1 MSRWAGAAVAGTLAL
16 ALLVGGCVFTALA
29 GPALSLHSRTQALR
43 QTLAGLASTGQ
54 TVQMTAGW
62 SDFTNPNGI
71 SLNSPQQQDLT
82 PDSLAASVSELGRGL
97 AALRLPL
104 APGAWAGVT
113 TKLLSSSLAA
123 PPPGGAPGEVPVS
136 LEVAYR
142 DPLAGHAQVVAG
154 SLGKPVPSGAV
165 GVAATAQTAAMFG
178 LHPGSSLALSTPSG
192 QTTLVVTAIVR
203 ERDAGSAFWTLD
215 PAVAV
220 PSLNIPPR
228 GSPYWAGGVFA
239 DPGQLAAVQAAF
251 GGFGMTLNWLFPL
264 TVGGVTA
271 DQAQGLYD
279 DLNQATSA
287 IPALTGHLQPAAG
300 TIAVTSPLIADLS
313 AFLATQSAVQTVLL
327 LLFVSLAVTGAAV
340 IALAGRMVVARRDGE
355 LGTLRARGG
364 SVRQLGAVTGRGA
377 LIAALPGALC
387 GAGLAVV
394 LVPGGTAV
402 PPLGWWL
409 AGAVVAAALA
419 GPPLIAA
426 WRHRRPGQAVNPAL
440 ILGAETS
447 PRRMPWRRLVAE
459 VTACAACVAGL
470 VVLHDQGVAAGGSN
484 LYLSAAPVLVAV
496 PVVLIMLRLYPL
508 AVRGLLAL
516 SARGTGATG
525 FVALSG
531 AARPAAVLPAFA
543 LVLALGLASFAG
555 MVNDGIGRG
564 EAAAAWQSTGADAV
578 IEAGP
583 RSGPV
588 GSAVMR
594 EIAAVPGVRQAT
606 AIWATSWQ
614 TSGGQP
620 VTVLAVDPA
629 GYAALTAGTP
639 FPSFPAGRLGR
650 GPGGAGAVGAVGA
663 PVPVLASPSAA
674 AALGRAAVQL
684 FSVAPMG
691 PFTVRVAGTLSA
703 TPALPGGG
711 AFAVMALRTLPG
723 PDGRPAP
730 NLVLVNGP
738 GIDQA
743 RLSAVV
749 SRAIPGGTITFRSA
763 VLASLTDSPLPH
775 GGAVIITLSIAAA
788 AAFGL
793 FIVLLG
799 LALGSEQRELTL
811 ARLTV
816 MGHERDTRLVMAEGM
831 PAVLAAVAAGAVCA
845 VVLPRLIG
853 PSIDLSAFTGA
864 GAPVPLEPG
873 VLALGLPAAIIVV
886 LAAAAL
892 AAEARTLRRR
902 GVTGLLRAG

>member
-1 MSRWAGAAVAGTLAL
+1 M
-16 ALLVGGCVFTALA
+16 
-29 GPALSLHSRTQALR
+29 
-43 QTLAGLASTGQ
+43 
-54 TVQMTAGW
+54 
-62 SDFTNPNGI
+62 
-71 SLNSPQQQDLT
+71 
-82 PDSLAASVSELGRGL
+82 
-97 AALRLPL
+97 
-104 APGAWAGVT
+104 
-113 TKLLSSSLAA
+113 
-123 PPPGGAPGEVPVS
+123 
-136 LEVAYR
+136 
-142 DPLAGHAQVVAG
+142 
-154 SLGKPVPSGAV
+154 
-165 GVAATAQTAAMFG
+165 
-178 LHPGSSLALSTPSG
+178 
-192 QTTLVVTAIVR
+192 
-203 ERDAGSAFWTLD
+203 
-215 PAVAV
+215 
-220 PSLNIPPR
+220 
-228 GSPYWAGGVFA
+228 
-239 DPGQLAAVQAAF
+239 
-251 GGFGMTLNWLFPL
+251 
-264 TVGGVTA
+264 
-271 DQAQGLYD
+271 
-279 DLNQATSA
+279 
-287 IPALTGHLQPAAG
+287 
-300 TIAVTSPLIADLS
+300 
-313 AFLATQSAVQTVLL
+313 
-327 LLFVSLAVTGAAV
+327 
-340 IALAGRMVVARRDGE
+340 
-355 LGTLRARGG
+355 
-364 SVRQLGAVTGRGA
+364 
-377 LIAALPGALC
+377 
-387 GAGLAVV
+387 
-394 LVPGGTAV
+394 
-402 PPLGWWL
+402 
-409 AGAVVAAALA
+409 
-419 GPPLIAA
+419 
-426 WRHRRPGQAVNPAL
+426 
-440 ILGAETS
+440 
-447 PRRMPWRRLVAE
+447 
-459 VTACAACVAGL
+459 
-470 VVLHDQGVAAGGSN
+470 
-484 LYLSAAPVLVAV
+484 LVAV

-639 FPSFPAGRLGR
+639 FPSFPADRLGR
-650 GPGGAGAVGAVGA
+650 GAGGAGAVGG

-763 VLASLTDSPLPH
+763 VLASLTGSPLPH

-853 PSIDLSAFTGA
+853 SSIDLSAFTGP
-864 GAPVPLEPG
+864 APRSRSSPACSRSACPPPSSWSWPRRPWPPRPG
-873 VLALGLPAAIIVV
+873 RC
-886 LAAAAL
+886 AAAASP
-892 AAEARTLRRR
+892 ASCGPA
-902 GVTGLLRAG
+902 